1 MATDP
6 RGTLH
11 PAVRMLFEMMLAN
24 RPQRVLEARA
34 LREGFGPLVDLLNAN
49 SPAVPV
55 DREVRIPGPA
65 GAIRARVFA
74 PRAGGTPLPVLLYL
88 HGGGFVVM
96 NPETHAKFTK
106 QLALA
111 ADALVVSIDYR
122 LSPEAPYP
130 GPLDD
135 CVGTLRWLRA
145 HARELGGDPAR
156 IAVGGDSAGG
166 NLSAAL
172 TLRLLAAGEPPPS
185 GAVLVCPWTD
195 LANATPSFQRFAPD
209 DALIDSDIMGF
220 FRTSYAPK
228 ESQWS
233 DPFVSP
239 LRGDLRGFPPCCV
252 VVGEIDPLLDDG
264 VRFAERVRAAGGEA
278 ELHAFAGMPHD
289 FMLFLPIE
297 EAAKSIAAMSEFL
310 KRVLK

>member
-1 MATDP
+1 MADA
-6 RGTLH
+6 RGALH
-11 PAVRMLFEMMLAN
+11 PAVKMLFDMMLAN
-24 RPQRVLEARA
+24 RAQRVLEARA
-34 LREGFGPLVDLLNAN
+34 LREGFGPLVELLNAD
-49 SPAVPV
+49 SPAVAV
-55 DREVRIPGPA
+55 DREIRIPGPV
-65 GAIRARVFA
+65 GPIRARVFA
-74 PRAGGTPLPVLLYL
+74 PRAGGAPLPVLLYV

-96 NPETHAKFTK
+96 SPETHAKFTR

-122 LSPEAPYP
+122 LAPEAPYP

-135 CVGTLRWLRA
+135 CVGALRWLRS

-166 NLSAAL
+166 NLSATLAL
-172 TLRLLAAGEPPPS
+172 RMLAAGERPPA
-185 GAVLVCPWTD
+185 GALLVCPWTD
-195 LANATPSFQRFAPD
+195 LANATASFQRFGPD
-209 DALIDSDIMGF
+209 DPLIDDAIMHF
-220 FRTSYAPK
+220 FRASYAPR
-228 ESQWS
+228 ESQWA

-239 LRGDLRGFPPCCV
+239 LRGDLHGFPPTCV

-264 VRFAERVRAAGGEA
+264 VRFAERVRTAGGEA

-297 EAAKSIAAMSEFL
+297 ESARALGAMGDFL
-310 KRVLK
+310 RRVLK

>member
-1 MATDP
+1 MADP
-6 RGTLH
+6 RGALH
-11 PAVRMLFEMMLAN
+11 PAVQVLFDMMSAN

-34 LREGFGPLVDLLNAN
+34 LREGFAPLVDLLNAD
-49 SPAVPV
+49 SPKVAV
-55 DREVRIPGPA
+55 DREIRIPGPA
-65 GAIRARVFA
+65 GPIRARIFA
-74 PRAGGTPLPVLLYL
+74 PRSGGPALPVLLYI

-106 QLALA
+106 QLAIG
-111 ADALVVSIDYR
+111 ADAVVVSLDYR
-122 LSPEAPYP
+122 LSPETPYP

-135 CVGTLRWLRA
+135 CVGALRWLRA
-145 HARELGGDPAR
+145 HAGEIGGDPAR

-172 TLRLLAAGEPPPS
+172 TLRLLAAGERPPA

-195 LANATPSFQRFAPD
+195 LANATQSFQRFAPD
-209 DALIDSDIMGF
+209 DALIDSDIMDF
-220 FRTSYAPK
+220 FRRSYAPK
-228 ESQWS
+228 ETSWA

-239 LRGDLRGFPPCCV
+239 LRGDLRGFPPSCV

-278 ELHAFAGMPHD
+278 ELHAFARMPHD

-297 EAAKSIAAMSEFL
+297 ESARSLGAMSEFL

>member
-1 MATDP
+1 MADP
-6 RGTLH
+6 RGALH
-11 PAVRMLFEMMLAN
+11 PAVRMLFDMMLAN
-24 RPQRVLEARA
+24 RSQRVLEARA
-34 LREGFGPLVDLLNAN
+34 LREGFAPLVELLNAD
-49 SPAVPV
+49 SPQVAV
-55 DREVRIPGPA
+55 DREIRIPGPA
-65 GAIRARVFA
+65 APIRARVFA
-74 PRAGGTPLPVLLYL
+74 PRAGGPPLPVLLYV

-96 NPETHAKFTK
+96 NPETHAKFAR

-111 ADALVVSIDYR
+111 AEALVVSIDYR

-135 CVGTLRWLRA
+135 CVGALRWLRA
-145 HARELGGDPAR
+145 HAGEIGGDPAR
-156 IAVGGDSAGG
+156 VAVGGDSAGG

-172 TLRLLAAGEPPPS
+172 TLRLLAAGERPPA

-195 LANATPSFQRFAPD
+195 LANATASFQRFAPD
-209 DALIDSDIMGF
+209 DPLIDSAIMDF
-220 FRTSYAPK
+220 FRRSYAPR
-228 ESQWS
+228 ESQWP

-239 LRGDLRGFPPCCV
+239 LRGDLRGFPPTCV

-297 EAAKSIAAMSEFL
+297 ESARSVRAMGEFL